1 MVCFGSLLKTLMT
14 STQAGVQQQ
23 DVCSELIMAVGGDSI
38 IGDHTKISRLRDS
51 QANVPDE
58 AINGAKK
65 VIFEDVVSRL
75 NGDLLSKFILEDR
88 IPVIVLALKDIL
100 SKDSISISMHLGKY
114 KKSELLSMVDV
125 DAAEFLACFLIY
137 TCAEVANRNGKD
149 GKTNFITKDYVDA
162 FESQRDSINIITAP
176 VIRTQQLQGTLNR
189 DDFDQ
194 IFIESEGARQ
204 LNNPNYSQVRLFYLD
219 IENNEFSYDCLDDFL
234 VDNIG
239 YYVLSRTEMQNLR
252 DRHKEH
258 SACLRAIRAMNQHGT
273 PGEKGTG
280 NDLGEVMV
288 YAFLEDVLGAP
299 KIFTK
304 AEIVAGTPGSR
315 TDGVHLLKLNDGG
328 CDKYQLVLAASDITG
343 NIKNAVDSV
352 IQRLDDIVGVSGN
365 ERKMVDR
372 AVLSSSF
379 DADTTTYLKS
389 ILIPSRASSGRPDI
403 SFGIFIGYS
412 LGIDPSQYNNDTYR
426 TKAMEKMKQDVED
439 IAPYISA
446 QLANAAI
453 VSNSNIANH
462 SFYFYFMP
470 FDDADNDKDEIMQN
484 LLSGGVGNGTI

>member
-1 MVCFGSLLKTLMT
+1 M
-14 STQAGVQQQ
+14 
-23 DVCSELIMAVGGDSI
+23 
-38 IGDHTKISRLRDS
+38 
-51 QANVPDE
+51 
-58 AINGAKK
+58 
-65 VIFEDVVSRL
+65 
-75 NGDLLSKFILEDR
+75 
-88 IPVIVLALKDIL
+88 
-100 SKDSISISMHLGKY
+100 
-114 KKSELLSMVDV
+114 
-125 DAAEFLACFLIY
+125 
-137 TCAEVANRNGKD
+137 
-149 GKTNFITKDYVDA
+149 
-162 FESQRDSINIITAP
+162 
-176 VIRTQQLQGTLNR
+176 
-189 DDFDQ
+189 
-194 IFIESEGARQ
+194 
-204 LNNPNYSQVRLFYLD
+204 
-219 IENNEFSYDCLDDFL
+219 
-234 VDNIG
+234 
-239 YYVLSRTEMQNLR
+239 
-252 DRHKEH
+252 
-258 SACLRAIRAMNQHGT
+258 
-273 PGEKGTG
+273 
-280 NDLGEVMV
+280 
-288 YAFLEDVLGAP
+288 
-299 KIFTK
+299 
-304 AEIVAGTPGSR
+304 
-315 TDGVHLLKLNDGG
+315 KLNDGG

-412 LGIDPSQYNNDTYR
+412 LGIDPSQYDNDTYR

-439 IAPYISA
+439 IAPYIST

>member
-1 MVCFGSLLKTLMT
+1 MLCFGSLLKILMT

-23 DVCSELIMAVGGDSI
+23 DVCSELIMAVGGENI
-38 IGDHTKISRLRDS
+38 AGEHTKITRLRECE
-51 QANVPDE
+51 ANVPDD
-58 AINGAKK
+58 AIDGAKNA
-65 VIFEDVVSRL
+65 VFEEVVSRL

-88 IPVIVLALKDIL
+88 IPVVVLALKDIL
-100 SKDSISISMHLGKY
+100 SRDSVGISIHIGKY
-114 KKSELLSMVDV
+114 KKSELLSMVDIY
-125 DAAEFLACFLIY
+125 AAEFLACFLIY
-137 TCAEVANRNGKD
+137 TCAEVVNRNGKD
-149 GKTNFITKDYVDA
+149 GKTNFITKDYVDS
-162 FESQRDSINIITAP
+162 FESQKNLINIITVP
-176 VIRTQQLQGTLNR
+176 IIRTQQLQVTLNR

-194 IFIESEGARQ
+194 IFIESEGAGQ
-204 LNNPNYSQVRLFYLD
+204 LDNPNYSQVRLFYLD

-304 AEIVAGTPGSR
+304 AEIVGGTPGSR

-328 CDKYQLVLAASDITG
+328 NDKYQLVLAASDITG

-352 IQRLDDIVGVSGN
+352 IQRLDDIVGVTGN

-372 AVLSSSF
+372 AVLSSRF
-379 DADTTTYLKS
+379 DADTTSYLKS
-389 ILIPSRASSGRPDI
+389 ILIPSRAASGRPDI

-412 LGIDPSQYNNDTYR
+412 LGIDPSQYDNDTYR
-426 TKAMEKMKQDVED
+426 SKAMEKMKQDVED
-439 IAPYISA
+439 IAPYIST
-446 QLANAAI
+446 QLSNASI
-453 VSNSNIANH
+453 VSNSNITNH

-470 FDDADNDKDEIMQN
+470 FNDADSDKDKIMQN
-484 LLSGGVGNGTI
+484 LLSGGAGNGTI

>member
-1 MVCFGSLLKTLMT
+1 MT

-100 SKDSISISMHLGKY
+100 SKDSISISTHLGKY

-194 IFIESEGARQ
+194 IFIESEGVGQ

-304 AEIVAGTPGSR
+304 AEIVGGTPGSR

-328 CDKYQLVLAASDITG
+328 NDKYQLVLAASNITG

-352 IQRLDDIVGVSGN
+352 IQRLDDIAGVTGN
-365 ERKMVDR
+365 ERRMVDR
-372 AVLSSSF
+372 AILSSSF
-379 DADTTTYLKS
+379 DADTTSYLKS
-389 ILIPSRASSGRPDI
+389 ILIPSRAASGRPDI

-412 LGIDPSQYNNDTYR
+412 LGIDPSQYDNDTYR
-426 TKAMEKMKQDVED
+426 SKAMEKMKQDVED

-446 QLANAAI
+446 QLSNASI
-453 VSNSNIANH
+453 VSNSNITNH

-470 FDDADNDKDEIMQN
+470 FDDADSDKDKIMQN
-484 LLSGGVGNGTI
+484 LLSGGAGNGTI

>member
-23 DVCSELIMAVGGDSI
+23 DVCSELIMAVGGDNI
-38 IGDHTKISRLRDS
+38 TGEHTKITRLRDCE
-51 QANVPDE
+51 ANVPDD
-58 AINGAKK
+58 AIDGAKN
-65 VIFEDVVSRL
+65 VALEDVVSRL

-100 SKDSISISMHLGKY
+100 SRDSISASIHIGKY
-114 KKSELLSMVDV
+114 KKSELLSMVDI

-162 FESQRDSINIITAP
+162 FESQRNSINIVTAP

-194 IFIESEGARQ
+194 IFIESEGAGQ

-304 AEIVAGTPGSR
+304 AEIVGGTPGSR

-389 ILIPSRASSGRPDI
+389 ILIPTRASSGRPDI

-412 LGIDPSQYNNDTYR
+412 LGIDPSQYDNDTYR

-439 IAPYISA
+439 IAPYIST
-446 QLANAAI
+446 QLANAAS

>member
-38 IGDHTKISRLRDS
+38 IGNHTKITRLRDS

-58 AINGAKK
+58 AVNGAKN
-65 VIFEDVVSRL
+65 VLFEDVASRL
-75 NGDLLSKFILEDR
+75 NGDLLSKFISEDR

-100 SKDSISISMHLGKY
+100 SRDSIGISTHIGKY
-114 KKSELLSMVDV
+114 SKSELLCMVDV
-125 DAAEFLACFLIY
+125 DAAEFLASFLIY
-137 TCAEVANRNGKD
+137 TCAEVKNRNGN
-149 GKTNFITKDYVDA
+149 GKTDFITKDYVDA
-162 FESQRDSINIITAP
+162 FESQRHSIHIVTAP
-176 VIRTQQLQGTLNR
+176 VIRTQQLQSTLNR

-194 IFIESEGARQ
+194 IFIESEGAGK

-258 SACLRAIRAMNQHGT
+258 SACLRAIRAMNQHGA

-304 AEIVAGTPGSR
+304 AEIVGGTTGSR
-315 TDGVHLLKLNDGG
+315 TDGVHLLKLNAGG
-328 CDKYQLVLAASDITG
+328 KDKYQLVLATSDITG
-343 NIKNAVDSV
+343 NIKSAVDSV
-352 IQRLDDIVGVSGN
+352 IQRLDDIVSVTGN

-379 DADTTTYLKS
+379 DVDTTSYLKS
-389 ILIPSRASSGRPDI
+389 ILIPSRATSGRPDI

-412 LGIDPSQYNNDTYR
+412 LGIDSSQYDNDTYR
-426 TKAMEKMKQDVED
+426 SKAMEKMKQDVED
-439 IAPYISA
+439 IAPYIST
-446 QLANAAI
+446 QLSNASIA
-453 VSNSNIANH
+453 SNSNITNH

-470 FDDADNDKDEIMQN
+470 FDDADNDKDKIMQN
-484 LLSGGVGNGTI
+484 LLSGGIGNGTI

>member
-38 IGDHTKISRLRDS
+38 IGDHTKITRLRDS

-58 AINGAKK
+58 AVNGAKN
-65 VIFEDVVSRL
+65 VVFEDVASRL

-100 SKDSISISMHLGKY
+100 SRDSIGISTHIGKY
-114 KKSELLSMVDV
+114 SKSELLCMVDV
-125 DAAEFLACFLIY
+125 DAAEFLASFLIY
-137 TCAEVANRNGKD
+137 TCAEVKNRNGN
-149 GKTNFITKDYVDA
+149 GKTDFITKDYVDA
-162 FESQRDSINIITAP
+162 FESQRHSIHIVTAP
-176 VIRTQQLQGTLNR
+176 VIRTQQLQSTLNR

-194 IFIESEGARQ
+194 IFIESEGAGQ

-234 VDNIG
+234 IDNIG

-258 SACLRAIRAMNQHGT
+258 SACLRAIRAMNQHGA

-304 AEIVAGTPGSR
+304 AEIVGGTAVSR
-315 TDGVHLLKLNDGG
+315 TDGVHLLN
-328 CDKYQLVLAASDITG
+328 
-343 NIKNAVDSV
+343 
-352 IQRLDDIVGVSGN
+352 
-365 ERKMVDR
+365 
-372 AVLSSSF
+372 
-379 DADTTTYLKS
+379 
-389 ILIPSRASSGRPDI
+389 
-403 SFGIFIGYS
+403 
-412 LGIDPSQYNNDTYR
+412 
-426 TKAMEKMKQDVED
+426 
-439 IAPYISA
+439 
-446 QLANAAI
+446 
-453 VSNSNIANH
+453 
-462 SFYFYFMP
+462 
-470 FDDADNDKDEIMQN
+470 
-484 LLSGGVGNGTI
+484 

>member
-100 SKDSISISMHLGKY
+100 SKDSISISTHLGKY

-149 GKTNFITKDYVDA
+149 GKTDFITKDYVDA

-194 IFIESEGARQ
+194 IFIESEGVGQ

-304 AEIVAGTPGSR
+304 AEIVGGTPGSR

-328 CDKYQLVLAASDITG
+328 NDKYQLVLAASNITG

-352 IQRLDDIVGVSGN
+352 IQRLDDIAGVTGN
-365 ERKMVDR
+365 ERRMVDR
-372 AVLSSSF
+372 AILSSSF
-379 DADTTTYLKS
+379 DADTTSYLKS
-389 ILIPSRASSGRPDI
+389 ILIPSRAASGRPDI

-412 LGIDPSQYNNDTYR
+412 LGIDPSQYDNDTYR
-426 TKAMEKMKQDVED
+426 SKAMEKMKQDVED

-446 QLANAAI
+446 QLSNASI
-453 VSNSNIANH
+453 VSNSNITNH

-470 FDDADNDKDEIMQN
+470 FDDADSDKDKIMQN
-484 LLSGGVGNGTI
+484 LLSGGAGNGTI

>member
-1 MVCFGSLLKTLMT
+1 
-14 STQAGVQQQ
+14 
-23 DVCSELIMAVGGDSI
+23 
-38 IGDHTKISRLRDS
+38 
-51 QANVPDE
+51 
-58 AINGAKK
+58 
-65 VIFEDVVSRL
+65 
-75 NGDLLSKFILEDR
+75 
-88 IPVIVLALKDIL
+88 
-100 SKDSISISMHLGKY
+100 
-114 KKSELLSMVDV
+114 MVDV
-125 DAAEFLACFLIY
+125 DAAEFLASFLIY
-137 TCAEVANRNGKD
+137 TCAEVKNRNGN
-149 GKTNFITKDYVDA
+149 GKTDFITKDYVDA
-162 FESQRDSINIITAP
+162 FESQRHSIHIVTAP
-176 VIRTQQLQGTLNR
+176 VIRTQQLQSTLNR

-194 IFIESEGARQ
+194 IFIESEGAGQ

-234 VDNIG
+234 IDNIG

-258 SACLRAIRAMNQHGT
+258 SACLRAIRAMNQHGA

-304 AEIVAGTPGSR
+304 AEIVGGTAVSR

-328 CDKYQLVLAASDITG
+328 KDKYQLVLATSDITG

-352 IQRLDDIVGVSGN
+352 MRRLDDIVSVTGN

-379 DADTTTYLKS
+379 DVDTTSYLKR
-389 ILIPSRASSGRPDI
+389 ILIPSRATSGRPDI

-412 LGIDPSQYNNDTYR
+412 LGIDPSQYDNDTYR
-426 TKAMEKMKQDVED
+426 SKAMEKMKQDVED
-439 IAPYISA
+439 IAPYIST
-446 QLANAAI
+446 QLANASIA
-453 VSNSNIANH
+453 SNSNITNH

-470 FDDADNDKDEIMQN
+470 FDDADNDKDKIMQN
-484 LLSGGVGNGTI
+484 LLSGGIGNGTI

>member
-194 IFIESEGARQ
+194 IFIESE
-204 LNNPNYSQVRLFYLD
+204 
-219 IENNEFSYDCLDDFL
+219 
-234 VDNIG
+234 
-239 YYVLSRTEMQNLR
+239 
-252 DRHKEH
+252 
-258 SACLRAIRAMNQHGT
+258 
-273 PGEKGTG
+273 
-280 NDLGEVMV
+280 
-288 YAFLEDVLGAP
+288 
-299 KIFTK
+299 
-304 AEIVAGTPGSR
+304 
-315 TDGVHLLKLNDGG
+315 
-328 CDKYQLVLAASDITG
+328 
-343 NIKNAVDSV
+343 
-352 IQRLDDIVGVSGN
+352 
-365 ERKMVDR
+365 
-372 AVLSSSF
+372 
-379 DADTTTYLKS
+379 
-389 ILIPSRASSGRPDI
+389 
-403 SFGIFIGYS
+403 
-412 LGIDPSQYNNDTYR
+412 
-426 TKAMEKMKQDVED
+426 
-439 IAPYISA
+439 
-446 QLANAAI
+446 
-453 VSNSNIANH
+453 
-462 SFYFYFMP
+462 
-470 FDDADNDKDEIMQN
+470 
-484 LLSGGVGNGTI
+484 

>member
-100 SKDSISISMHLGKY
+100 SKDSISISTHLGKY

-149 GKTNFITKDYVDA
+149 GKTDFITKDYVDA

-304 AEIVAGTPGSR
+304 AEIVGGTPGSR

-328 CDKYQLVLAASDITG
+328 NDKYQLVLAASNITG

-352 IQRLDDIVGVSGN
+352 IQRLDDIAGVTGN
-365 ERKMVDR
+365 ERRMVDR
-372 AVLSSSF
+372 AILSSSF
-379 DADTTTYLKS
+379 DADTTSYLKS
-389 ILIPSRASSGRPDI
+389 ILIPSRAASGRPDI

-412 LGIDPSQYNNDTYR
+412 LGIDPSQYDNDTYR
-426 TKAMEKMKQDVED
+426 SKAMEKMKQDVED

-446 QLANAAI
+446 QLSNASI
-453 VSNSNIANH
+453 C
-462 SFYFYFMP
+462 
-470 FDDADNDKDEIMQN
+470 KQ
-484 LLSGGVGNGTI
+484 

>member
-38 IGDHTKISRLRDS
+38 IGDHTKITRLRDS

-58 AINGAKK
+58 AVNGAKN
-65 VIFEDVVSRL
+65 VVFEDVASRL

-100 SKDSISISMHLGKY
+100 SRDSIGISTHIGKY
-114 KKSELLSMVDV
+114 SKSELLCMVDV
-125 DAAEFLACFLIY
+125 DAAEFLASFLIY
-137 TCAEVANRNGKD
+137 TCAEVKNRNGN
-149 GKTNFITKDYVDA
+149 GKTDFITKDYVDA
-162 FESQRDSINIITAP
+162 FESQRHSIHIVTAP
-176 VIRTQQLQGTLNR
+176 VIRTQQLQSTLNR

-194 IFIESEGARQ
+194 IFIESEGAGQ
-204 LNNPNYSQVRLFYLD
+204 LNNQNYSQVRLFYLD

-234 VDNIG
+234 IDNIG

-258 SACLRAIRAMNQHGT
+258 SACLRAIRAMNQHGA

-304 AEIVAGTPGSR
+304 AEIVGGTAVSR

-328 CDKYQLVLAASDITG
+328 KDKYQLVLATSDITG

-352 IQRLDDIVGVSGN
+352 MRRLDDIVSVTGN

-379 DADTTTYLKS
+379 DVGTTSYLKS
-389 ILIPSRASSGRPDI
+389 ILIPSRATSGRPDI

-412 LGIDPSQYNNDTYR
+412 LGIDPSQYDNDTYR
-426 TKAMEKMKQDVED
+426 SKAMEKMKQDVED
-439 IAPYISA
+439 IAPYIST
-446 QLANAAI
+446 QLANASIA
-453 VSNSNIANH
+453 SNSNITNH

-470 FDDADNDKDEIMQN
+470 FDDADNDKDKIMQN
-484 LLSGGVGNGTI
+484 LLSGGIGNGTI

>member
-38 IGDHTKISRLRDS
+38 IGDHTKITRLRDS

-58 AINGAKK
+58 AVNGAKN
-65 VIFEDVVSRL
+65 VVFEDVASRL

-100 SKDSISISMHLGKY
+100 SRDSIGISTHIGKY
-114 KKSELLSMVDV
+114 SKSELLCMVDV
-125 DAAEFLACFLIY
+125 DAAEFLASFLIY
-137 TCAEVANRNGKD
+137 TCAEVKNRNGN
-149 GKTNFITKDYVDA
+149 GKTDFITKDYVDA
-162 FESQRDSINIITAP
+162 FESQRHSIHIVTAP
-176 VIRTQQLQGTLNR
+176 VIRTQQLQSTLNR

-194 IFIESEGARQ
+194 IFIESEGAGQ

-234 VDNIG
+234 IDNIG

-258 SACLRAIRAMNQHGT
+258 SACLRAIRAMNQHGA

-304 AEIVAGTPGSR
+304 AEIVGGTAVSR

-328 CDKYQLVLAASDITG
+328 KDKYQLVLATSDITG

-352 IQRLDDIVGVSGN
+352 MRRLDDIVSVTGN

-379 DADTTTYLKS
+379 DVGTTSYLKS
-389 ILIPSRASSGRPDI
+389 ILIPSRATSGRPDI

-412 LGIDPSQYNNDTYR
+412 LGIDPSQYDNDTYR
-426 TKAMEKMKQDVED
+426 SKAMEKMKQDVED
-439 IAPYISA
+439 IAPYIST
-446 QLANAAI
+446 QLANASIA
-453 VSNSNIANH
+453 SNSNITNH

-470 FDDADNDKDEIMQN
+470 FDDADNDKDKIMQN
-484 LLSGGVGNGTI
+484 LLSGGIGNGTI

>member
-100 SKDSISISMHLGKY
+100 SKDSISISTHLGKY

-194 IFIESEGARQ
+194 IFIESEGVGQ

-304 AEIVAGTPGSR
+304 AEIVGGTPGSR

-328 CDKYQLVLAASDITG
+328 NDKYQLVLAASNITG

-352 IQRLDDIVGVSGN
+352 IQRLDDIAGVTGN
-365 ERKMVDR
+365 ERRMVDR
-372 AVLSSSF
+372 AILSSSF
-379 DADTTTYLKS
+379 DADTTSYLKS
-389 ILIPSRASSGRPDI
+389 ILIPSRAASGRPDI

-412 LGIDPSQYNNDTYR
+412 LGIDPSQYDNDTYR
-426 TKAMEKMKQDVED
+426 SKAMEKMKQDVED

-446 QLANAAI
+446 QLSNASI
-453 VSNSNIANH
+453 VSNSNITNH

-470 FDDADNDKDEIMQN
+470 FDDADSDKDKIMQN
-484 LLSGGVGNGTI
+484 LLSGGAGNGTI

>member
-38 IGDHTKISRLRDS
+38 IGDHTKITRLRDS

-58 AINGAKK
+58 AVNGAKN
-65 VIFEDVVSRL
+65 VLFEDVASRL
-75 NGDLLSKFILEDR
+75 NGDLLSKFISEDR

-100 SKDSISISMHLGKY
+100 SRDSIGISTHIGKY
-114 KKSELLSMVDV
+114 SKSELLCMVDV
-125 DAAEFLACFLIY
+125 DAAEFLASFLIY
-137 TCAEVANRNGKD
+137 TCAEVKNRNGN
-149 GKTNFITKDYVDA
+149 GKTDFITKDYVDA
-162 FESQRDSINIITAP
+162 FESQRHSIHIVTAP
-176 VIRTQQLQGTLNR
+176 VIRTQQLQSTLNR

-194 IFIESEGARQ
+194 IFIESEGAGK

-258 SACLRAIRAMNQHGT
+258 SACLRAIRAMNQHGA

-304 AEIVAGTPGSR
+304 AEIVGGTTGSR
-315 TDGVHLLKLNDGG
+315 TDGVHLLKLNAGG
-328 CDKYQLVLAASDITG
+328 KDKYQLVLATSDITG
-343 NIKNAVDSV
+343 NIKSAVDSV
-352 IQRLDDIVGVSGN
+352 IQRLDDIVSVTGN

-379 DADTTTYLKS
+379 DVDTTSYLKS
-389 ILIPSRASSGRPDI
+389 ILIPSRATSGRPDI

-412 LGIDPSQYNNDTYR
+412 LGIDSSQYDNDTYR
-426 TKAMEKMKQDVED
+426 SKAMEKMKQDVED
-439 IAPYISA
+439 IAPYIST
-446 QLANAAI
+446 QLSNASIA
-453 VSNSNIANH
+453 SNSNITNH

-470 FDDADNDKDEIMQN
+470 FDDADNDKDKIMQN
-484 LLSGGVGNGTI
+484 LLSGGIGNGTI

>member
-14 STQAGVQQQ
+14 STRAGVQQQ
-23 DVCSELIMAVGGDSI
+23 DVCSELIMAVGGNNI
-38 IGDHTKISRLRDS
+38 IGNHVIITRLRNS
-51 QANVPDE
+51 EANVPDD
-58 AINGAKK
+58 AIDGAKN
-65 VIFEDVVSRL
+65 VVLENVVSRL

-100 SKDSISISMHLGKY
+100 RRDSVGASTHIGKY
-114 KKSELLSMVDV
+114 KKSELLSMVDI

-162 FESQRDSINIITAP
+162 FESQRNSINIVTAP

-194 IFIESEGARQ
+194 IFIESEGAGQ

-304 AEIVAGTPGSR
+304 AEIVGGTPGSR

-328 CDKYQLVLAASDITG
+328 NDKYQLVLAASDITG

-352 IQRLDDIVGVSGN
+352 IQRLDDMAGVTGN
-365 ERKMVDR
+365 ERRMVDR
-372 AVLSSSF
+372 AILSSSF
-379 DADTTTYLKS
+379 DADTTSYLKS
-389 ILIPSRASSGRPDI
+389 ILIPSRAASGRPDI

-412 LGIDPSQYNNDTYR
+412 LGIDPLQYDNDTYR
-426 TKAMEKMKQDVED
+426 SKAKEKMKQDVED
-439 IAPYISA
+439 IAPYISM
-446 QLANAAI
+446 QLAKMVLLGKN
-453 VSNSNIANH
+453 NIAKH

-470 FDDADNDKDEIMQN
+470 FDDADKDKDIIMQN
-484 LLSGGVGNGTI
+484 LLSGGAGNGTI

>member
-1 MVCFGSLLKTLMT
+1 MVCFGSLLKTL
-14 STQAGVQQQ
+14 
-23 DVCSELIMAVGGDSI
+23 I

-100 SKDSISISMHLGKY
+100 SKDSISISTHLGKY

-194 IFIESEGARQ
+194 IFIESEGVGQ

-304 AEIVAGTPGSR
+304 AEIVGGTPGSR

-328 CDKYQLVLAASDITG
+328 NDKYQLVLAASNITG

-352 IQRLDDIVGVSGN
+352 IQRLDDIAGVTGN
-365 ERKMVDR
+365 ERRMVDR
-372 AVLSSSF
+372 AILSSSF
-379 DADTTTYLKS
+379 DADTTSYLKS
-389 ILIPSRASSGRPDI
+389 ILIPSRAASGRPDI

-412 LGIDPSQYNNDTYR
+412 LGIDPSQYDNDTYR
-426 TKAMEKMKQDVED
+426 SKAMEKMKQDVED

-446 QLANAAI
+446 QLSNASI
-453 VSNSNIANH
+453 VSNSNITNH

-470 FDDADNDKDEIMQN
+470 FDDADSDKDKIMQN
-484 LLSGGVGNGTI
+484 LLSGGAGNGTI

>member
-23 DVCSELIMAVGGDSI
+23 DVCSELIMAVGGANI
-38 IGDHTKISRLRDS
+38 TGEHTKIPRLRDCE
-51 QANVPDE
+51 ANVPDD
-58 AINGAKK
+58 AIDGAKN
-65 VIFEDVVSRL
+65 VALEDVVSRL
-75 NGDLLSKFILEDR
+75 NRDLLSKFILEDR

-100 SKDSISISMHLGKY
+100 GRDSVGASTHIGKY
-114 KKSELLSMVDV
+114 KKSDLLNMVDI

-149 GKTNFITKDYVDA
+149 GKTNFITNDYVDA
-162 FESQRDSINIITAP
+162 FESQRNSINIVTAP
-176 VIRTQQLQGTLNR
+176 VIRTQQLQSTLNR

-194 IFIESEGARQ
+194 IFIESEGAGQ

-219 IENNEFSYDCLDDFL
+219 IENNEFLYDCLDDFL

-304 AEIVAGTPGSR
+304 AEIVGGTSGSR
-315 TDGVHLLKLNDGG
+315 TDGVHLLKLSDGVN
-328 CDKYQLVLAASDITG
+328 DKYQLVLAASDITG

-352 IQRLDDIVGVSGN
+352 IQRLDDIVGVTGN

-379 DADTTTYLKS
+379 DADTTSYLKS
-389 ILIPSRASSGRPDI
+389 ILIPSRAASGRPDI

-412 LGIDPSQYNNDTYR
+412 LGIDPSQYDNDTYR
-426 TKAMEKMKQDVED
+426 SKAMEKMKQDVED
-439 IAPYISA
+439 IAPYIST
-446 QLANAAI
+446 QLSNASI
-453 VSNSNIANH
+453 VSNSNITNH

-470 FDDADNDKDEIMQN
+470 FNDADSDKDKIMQN
-484 LLSGGVGNGTI
+484 LLSGGAGNGTI